1 MLKIL
6 IFFFLGISLSIC
18 QDNGLDAYNSGDMIK
33 ARNIYEKLYKK
44 VPNSDAIK
52 FGLGTTAFRQK
63 DQNTAKDFLG
73 SVKNSNDPIL
83 ASKAFYNLG
92 ELFIGE
98 NDFNSGLLMYKKAI
112 ILNPNDTDAKINYE
126 LLKRKIQNQDQ
137 QNQDQQNQDQQNQDQ
152 QNQDEQNQDE
162 QNQDEQNQDQQ
173 NQDQQN
179 QDEQNQDQQNQDQQ
193 NQDQQNQDQQN
204 QDQQNQDQ
212 QNQDQQNQDQQN
224 QDQQNQDEQN
234 QDEQNQDK
242 KNRKMQA
249 EAILNALQKKEK
261 INQKLK
267 ISKSK
272 TRSLVKDW

>member
-92 ELFIGE
+92 ELFVGE

-126 LLKRKIQNQDQ
+126 LLKRKIQNQDK
-137 QNQDQQNQDQQNQDQ
+137 
-152 QNQDEQNQDE
+152 
-162 QNQDEQNQDQQ
+162 
-173 NQDQQN
+173 QN

>member
-92 ELFIGE
+92 ELFLGE
-98 NDFNSGLLMYKKAI
+98 NDFKSGLLMYKKAI

-126 LLKRKIQNQDQ
+126 LLKRKIQNQDE
-137 QNQDQQNQDQQNQDQ
+137 QNQDQQNQ
-152 QNQDEQNQDE
+152 EE
-162 QNQDEQNQDQQ
+162 Q

-204 QDQQNQDQ
+204 QDQQNQDE
-212 QNQDQQNQDQQN
+212 QNQDEQNQDQQN

-234 QDEQNQDK
+234 QDKN
-242 KNRKMQA
+242 NRKMQA

>member
-44 VPNSDAIK
+44 MPNSDAIK

-92 ELFIGE
+92 ELFKGE
-98 NDFNSGLLMYKKAI
+98 DDFKSGLLMYKKAI

-126 LLKRKIQNQDQ
+126 LLKRKIQNQDE
-137 QNQDQQNQDQQNQDQ
+137 

-173 NQDQQN
+173 NQNQQN
-179 QDEQNQDQQNQDQQ
+179 QNEQNQN
-193 NQDQQNQDQQN
+193 
-204 QDQQNQDQ
+204 
-212 QNQDQQNQDQQN
+212 
-224 QDQQNQDEQN
+224 
-234 QDEQNQDK
+234 EQNQDK
-242 KNRKMQA
+242 KNRKLQA